1 MSVVANVAI
10 NIDAKNAQAVLDAI
24 KAKVKDLNGSFD
36 QVKAKSA
43 GVGGGLGAAFSKAL
57 IPIAA
62 VTAAVAGLQQAMSAS
77 MDRAA
82 AEQRIKA
89 LSSAYGEQA
98 QVLALASAASSKF
111 GITQTEASTAIADV
125 YGRLRPL
132 GLGLS
137 EINSVYEGFNV
148 VAKQAGLSA
157 ADSSSV
163 FTQLAQALGSGVL
176 RGDEFN
182 RMAESMPA
190 ILGLVAEQLGV
201 SQGALRGM
209 AADGKITGDVVVKAL
224 QQAQQGA
231 GDLNK
236 YLTPTQIA
244 MSDLTR
250 NVQEL
255 QVQLGNIAA
264 PIFAKGLE
272 AIAKLTEALAK
283 SFTYLNDVAL
293 PKLAAAFKPIY
304 TALQPII
311 KDLDVSTIAK
321 SWSGGLVLALKATTV
336 ELQLLSKPLAY
347 LIARFIEL
355 EKIAQRVNNFIIP
368 WDKIQGALAKA
379 STEVDKY
386 IAKQDAATK
395 KQVELANATHGMSNG
410 IAEAAAKTA
419 ALTAGLS
426 AAKDQA
432 TAGRVAIEGQV
443 AALERGN
450 AITQA
455 RYGAEQALNTLKGA
469 QLEREM
475 SLATTA
481 QQRADIAVKM
491 FQQQIQAAQIEYN
504 MAIEAIKLDQ
514 QKQQLAIGL
523 LQIKYKTIEA
533 AAKEKMMLEDD
544 ISKRAKINADMNE
557 ALASQGEAIK
567 LAQQNLDTTKQTAAY
582 QDQTAK
588 AVFDTKVVQAQM
600 TLESKLTSDNI
611 GMSQQNA
618 VSLSNSLASGVGQA
632 HALSGAMGNV
642 AANANNAA
650 SAMQRA
656 LAYQKQMQNV
666 PVSSTSTAT
675 SKSATYSN
683 GGFYDINVN
692 NSAASRAQAEMNA
705 VANPES
711 SRIVAQYASGG
722 YVSKPTNAMIGEG
735 GQPEYVV
742 PANKAASFANNYLS
756 GMRGNSAVQSKTASS
771 ASSYL
776 STPRNTGG
784 GSSRTTP
791 SISIQTGPVTQMSGV
806 NYVTAQ
812 EMTRAVQSGV
822 RQTLNMLRNDNS
834 ARRVAGMS

>member
-190 ILGLVAEQLGV
+190 ILGLVAAQLGV

-209 AADGKITGDVVVKAL
+209 AADGKITGEVVVKAL

-293 PKLAAAFKPIY
+293 PKLSAAFAPLAAALKPVID
-304 TALQPII
+304 
-311 KDLDVSTIAK
+311 KLDVAMLAK
-321 SWSGGLVLALKATTV
+321 VWSGELVTAINLTTAALNVLA
-336 ELQLLSKPLAY
+336 KPA
-347 LIARFIEL
+347 AFVVGKFIEL
-355 EKIAQRVNNFIIP
+355 SSALAAIDQRVTLL
-368 WDKIQGALAKA
+368 KLLAGYFAQA

-395 KQVELANATHGMSNG
+395 KQVDLANASHGMSNG

-419 ALTAGLS
+419 ALAAGLS
-426 AAKDQA
+426 VAKDQA

-455 RYGAEQALNTLKGA
+455 RYGAEQALNTLKGV

-567 LAQQNLDTTKQTAAY
+567 LAQQNLETTKQTAAY

-683 GGFYDINVN
+683 GGFYDINVS
-692 NSAASRAQAEMNA
+692 NSAASMAQAEMNA
-705 VANPES
+705 AANPES

-735 GQPEYVV
+735 SQPEYVV

>member
-1 MSVVANVAI
+1 MSVVANIAI
-10 NIDAKNAQAVLDAI
+10 NIDAKNAQATLAAI
-24 KAKVKDLNGSFD
+24 EAKVKDLNGSFD

-132 GLGLS
+132 GMGLS

-190 ILGLVAEQLGV
+190 ILGLVAAQLGV
-201 SQGALRGM
+201 SQDALRGM

-311 KDLDVSTIAK
+311 KELDVSTIAQ

-368 WDKIQGALAKA
+368 WDKIQEALAKA

-386 IAKQDAATK
+386 IAKQDANVK
-395 KQVELANATHGMSNG
+395 KQVELANATHGMSND
-410 IAEAAAKTA
+410 IAAAAVKTA
-419 ALTAGLS
+419 ALAAGLS

-523 LQIKYKTIEA
+523 LQIKYKEIEA
-533 AAKEKMMLEDD
+533 EGKLQALKDSKNEEKIAAKTK
-544 ISKRAKINADMNE
+544 E

-567 LAQQNLDTTKQTAAY
+567 LAQQNLETTKQTAAY

-683 GGFYDINVN
+683 GGFYDINVS

-722 YVSKPTNAMIGEG
+722 YVSKPTNAIIGEG

-812 EMTRAVQSGV
+812 EMTRAVQLGV